1 MWLILQDD
9 VADDYV
15 VATGE
20 THTVR
25 EFVEK
30 AFALLDVVIRWEGS
44 GENEIGYDSKT
55 DKVRVRV
62 SPKYY
67 RPAEVEYLHGNP
79 AKAEKKLGWKRKV
92 TFDELVKDMVESD
105 IAIMKKNPCA

>member
-1 MWLILQDD
+1 MTFRVSPIINFIIHHNLSLAGLLNSITTYYFLQ
-9 VADDYV
+9 DYV

-30 AFALLDVVIRWEGS
+30 SFALVDVEIRWEGS
-44 GENEIGYDSKT
+44 GDNEIGYDSAT

-67 RPAEVEYLHGNP
+67 RPAEVRG
-79 AKAEKKLGWKRKV
+79 
-92 TFDELVKDMVESD
+92 LVG
-105 IAIMKKNPCA
+105 